1 MEYEING
8 NKYIID
14 KDENNVFDYNEVKEL
29 MTDYF
34 IDYDYVFG
42 DITYNKLRLKGFCD
56 GKNKKCNKIN
66 NISLLDD
73 YLKNY
78 CAYNCKWFLLKKIT
92 K

>member
-8 NKYIID
+8 NKYIVD
-14 KDENNVFDYNEVKEL
+14 KDENNVFDYNEVREL

-34 IDYDYVFG
+34 NDYDYVFG

-56 GKNKKCNKIN
+56 KDNKKCNKIN
-66 NISLLDD
+66 NVSLLDD

>member
-1 MEYEING
+1 M
-8 NKYIID
+8 
-14 KDENNVFDYNEVKEL
+14 NEKILALIPARSGSKSV
-29 MTDYF
+29 
-34 IDYDYVFG
+34 
-42 DITYNKLRLKGFCD
+42 
-56 GKNKKCNKIN
+56 KNKKCNKIN

>member
-42 DITYNKLRLKGFCD
+42 DITYNKLRLKGFCE
-56 GKNKKCNKIN
+56 
-66 NISLLDD
+66 
-73 YLKNY
+73 
-78 CAYNCKWFLLKKIT
+78 KKI
-92 K
+92 KNVIK